1 MEIKHAMGSIPILA
15 ASLAPVFLLEVR
27 GYSRLYI
34 EFDNTTIGKSPMGP
48 IKFYCQIPGLDSNL
62 SWIERVKSPFCRS
75 WKIKIPCT
83 NEV

>member
-1 MEIKHAMGSIPILA
+1 MEIKHATTSIPFMALLI
-15 ASLAPVFLLEVR
+15 APLFVLETR
-27 GYSRLYI
+27 GYSRMYM

-75 WKIKIPCT
+75 
-83 NEV
+83 